1 MENISEY
8 LKRFYHGLLVTVVIM
23 VAWELM
29 HYASGSPAIPQLS
42 DVVNAIVHLP
52 ENEKFIVHFTST
64 LAILLRGI
72 LIGSLAGFV
81 CGIMCDISDTVK
93 AVICGVVHFI
103 KGIPAIA
110 LFPLI
115 LAVLGIGDE
124 SRIAIIVWTSFPP
137 VFISTVFGMSAVD
150 KDIIGAASSYG
161 ANKAELVSYIKIP
174 MSAIEVMNG
183 LKISI
188 GTGFISVVT
197 AEMLGANKGIG
208 YMILWSTN
216 AFRYSEVYAYIFVVA
231 VMGFMFNC
239 IVDIAAKVLERKL
252 FE

>member
-8 LKRFYHGLLVTVVIM
+8 LKRFYRAMLTTVVII

-29 HYASGSPAIPQLS
+29 HYASGSPAIPHLS
-42 DVVNAIVHLP
+42 DVFGAIIHLP
-52 ENEKFIVHFTST
+52 ENEKFILHFTST
-64 LAILLRGI
+64 LGILLRGI
-72 LIGSLAGFV
+72 LIGSLSGFI
-81 CGIMCDISDTVK
+81 CGVLCDVSDTLK

-115 LAVLGIGDE
+115 LAVLGIGDT

-137 VFISTVFGMSAVD
+137 VFISTVFGMNSVD
-150 KDIIGAASSYG
+150 KDVIGAACSYG
-161 ANKAELVSYIKIP
+161 ADKATLISEIKIP
-174 MSAIEVMNG
+174 MAATEIMNG

-216 AFRYSEVYAYIFVVA
+216 AFKYSEVYAYIFIVA
-231 VMGFMFNC
+231 VMGFAMNA
-239 IVDIAAKVLERKL
+239 IVDATARLLERKL